1 MNNTL
6 LSDEK
11 LVQIIRE
18 NDQKEYSEI
27 IKRYQHKLTHYL
39 KKYIY
44 DQDELEDVLQV
55 VFIKTFK
62 NLYGFNT
69 KLKFSSW
76 IYRIAHNEM
85 VNHIKKNLKTP
96 VPLDE
101 VEYKIVD
108 EKIDIDRDIDR
119 KILARDVGR
128 YLGSLDIK
136 YREPV
141 ILFYFEN
148 KSYEEISD
156 ILRIPTSTVGT
167 FIWRGKQNLAD
178 IIAKDKKY
186 DNK

>member
-1 MNNTL
+1 MNHTP
-6 LSDEK
+6 LSDEE

-18 NDQKEYSEI
+18 NDQEEYSEI
-27 IKRYQHKLTHYL
+27 IRRYQHKLTHYL

-55 VFIKTFK
+55 VFIKAFK
-62 NLYGFNT
+62 NLYGFNI
-69 KLKFSSW
+69 KMKFSSW

-85 VNHIKKNLKTP
+85 ANHIKKNLKSP

-128 YLGSLDIK
+128 YLGNLDIK
-136 YREPV
+136 YREPM
-141 ILFYFEN
+141 
-148 KSYEEISD
+148 KC
-156 ILRIPTSTVGT
+156 R
-167 FIWRGKQNLAD
+167 
-178 IIAKDKKY
+178 
-186 DNK
+186 